1 MIALLKMIKGYLFER
16 KNVIYIS
23 SILETGVSIIQIAD
37 NMGKKKIFKPS
48 EYEIDKFINKCIKL
62 KGYVTLLV

>member
-48 EYEIDKFINKCIKL
+48 EDDHLLCII
-62 KGYVTLLV
+62 V